1 MSKYLKFL
9 FFSIV
14 FLFALSCSRNVDK
27 EKYPDTPIS
36 GDILI
41 VADEAYQPLIQ
52 VQLDTF
58 HQLYKYANVR
68 VRFLPEAEV
77 FEEFLKNDSVRLAVT
92 ARSLNKDEAE
102 YLSNLKIIPRET
114 RVAVDAL
121 AFVLNKENPDTLL
134 SFEQLRDILRGTFKT
149 WKQVNPNSR
158 PDSIQVVFDR
168 NGSSTTR
175 FLKENFLESDKLP
188 ENWYSINS
196 NSELIGYVSNSKRTI
211 GVVGVNW
218 ISDKDD
224 PEVNEFL
231 EKVNVAQ
238 IAPRDSGEAK
248 KEYYKPYQA
257 YIALK
262 KYPLTRDVLII
273 SREGRNGLGTGF
285 AAFVAGDQGQRLI
298 RLMGMLP
305 ATMPVRIVKIN

>member
-1 MSKYLKFL
+1 MSNKRILIFL
-9 FFSIV
+9 FCVLVLGLCS
-14 FLFALSCSRNVDK
+14 SCTSENQ
-27 EKYPDTPIS
+27 KYADTPIS

-58 HQLYKYANVR
+58 HELYKYANVR

-77 FEEFLKNDSVRLAVT
+77 FQEFMKNDSVRLAFT
-92 ARSLNKDEAE
+92 ARSLNKEEND
-102 YLSNLKIIPRET
+102 YFINLKIIPRET
-114 RVAVDAL
+114 RVAVDAV

-134 SFEQLRDILRGTFKT
+134 RFEQLRDILNGSIRT
-149 WKQVNPNSR
+149 WKQINPKAS

-175 FLKENFLESDKLP
+175 FLKENFLGTEKLP
-188 ENWYSINS
+188 DNWYSIHS
-196 NSELIGYVSNSKRTI
+196 NAELIGYVGNSARSI
-211 GVVGVNW
+211 GVIGVNW

-224 PEVNEFL
+224 PQVNEFL
-231 EKVNVAQ
+231 NQVNVAG
-238 IAPRDSGEAK
+238 ISSPDSGQTNI
-248 KEYYKPYQA
+248 EYYKPYQA

-262 KYPLTRDVLII
+262 KYPLTRDLLII

-285 AAFVAGDQGQRLI
+285 ASFVAGDQGQRLV